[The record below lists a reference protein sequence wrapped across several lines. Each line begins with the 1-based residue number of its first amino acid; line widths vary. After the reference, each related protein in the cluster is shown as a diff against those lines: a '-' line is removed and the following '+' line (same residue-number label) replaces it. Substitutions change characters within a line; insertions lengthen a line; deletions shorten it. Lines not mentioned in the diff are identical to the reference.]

1 MAVKTMTVSSGGDD
15 KFAEGWHELT
25 IATAKYGESAG
36 KKIITLT
43 FEGYPD
49 NMDLRIYEA
58 YTKKDN
64 QEFKISNLFKH
75 ANAGIMGVL
84 KDPSGKH
91 PVIQYDD
98 EAENLVS
105 KKVNVL
111 FYKEKKTGKGYTR
124 MHDMLA
130 PVMQEGEHLSYNAE
144 EVETIKAS
152 VKKSLD
158 AFISKQTTVNSEAPV
173 EGEAPFAT
181 NTF

>member
-43 FEGYPD
+43 FDGYPD

-58 YTKKDN
+58 FTKKDN

-75 ANAGIMGVL
+75 ANAGIIAVL
-84 KDPSGKH
+84 NDPSGKH

-130 PVMQEGEHLSYNAE
+130 PVEQQGEHLSFTNE
-144 EVETIKAS
+144 EVATLKAS
-152 VKKSLD
+152 IKKSLD
-158 AFISKQTTVNSEAPV
+158 AFLAKQPTVSNTTE
-173 EGEAPFAT
+173 ETAPFAAG
-181 NTF
+181 TF

>member
-1 MAVKTMTVSSGGDD
+1 MLP
-15 KFAEGWHELT
+15 LT
-25 IATAKYGESAG
+25 ID
-36 KKIITLT
+36 ITNSLMV
-43 FEGYPD
+43 EWIHKLNLVIKERSNDY
-49 NMDLRIYEA
+49 
-58 YTKKDN
+58 KD
-64 QEFKISNLFKH
+64 
-75 ANAGIMGVL
+75 A
-84 KDPSGKH
+84 SGKN

-111 FYKEKKTGKGYTR
+111 FYKEKKTGKGNTR

-158 AFISKQTTVNSEAPV
+158 AFISKQTTVNSEAPI